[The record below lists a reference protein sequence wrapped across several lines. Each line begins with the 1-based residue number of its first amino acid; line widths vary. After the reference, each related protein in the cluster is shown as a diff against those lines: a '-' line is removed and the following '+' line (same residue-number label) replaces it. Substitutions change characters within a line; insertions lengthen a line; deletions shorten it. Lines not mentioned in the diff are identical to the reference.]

1 MYLELKHQG
10 NVMQAGAPLRLH
22 SPLGGRRWTWERGRA
37 GGSLLCSAAWVSSG
51 EKEGGDLIN
60 G

>member
-1 MYLELKHQG
+1 
-10 NVMQAGAPLRLH
+10 MQAGAQLQLH
-22 SPLGGRRWTWERGRA
+22 SPGGRWTWESGVA
-37 GGSLLCSAAWVSSG
+37 GGSLFCSAAWVSSG